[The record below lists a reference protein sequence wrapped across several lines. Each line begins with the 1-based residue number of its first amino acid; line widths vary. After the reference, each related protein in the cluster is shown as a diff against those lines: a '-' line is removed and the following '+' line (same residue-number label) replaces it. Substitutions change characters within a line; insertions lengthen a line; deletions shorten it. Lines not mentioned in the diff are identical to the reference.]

1 MVEAYIKV
9 KRKFMSLFSMKHSKA
24 AYRADFVL
32 YGAAVMVL
40 VAFLLQTERYGQWLE
55 FSVLVGLGL
64 VIWTLTEYVLHRF
77 VMHGLQP
84 FSRWHAEHHQR
95 PTALICTP
103 TIISMMLIA
112 TLVFFPALMLSD
124 NLWQA
129 CALTLGVAVGY
140 LFYSIMHHATH
151 HWRADSAWLKQR
163 KRWHLLHHCN
173 IEQPACFGVTS
184 GFWDHVFR
192 SAGQHRK

>member
-1 MVEAYIKV
+1 MVEALIKV
-9 KRKFMSLFSMKHSKA
+9 KRKFMSLFSMKHSKV

-32 YGAAVMVL
+32 YGAAVLVL

-112 TLVFFPALMLSD
+112 SLVFLPALMLSD

-129 CALTLGVAVGY
+129 CALTLGVVVGY